1 MLCRHYIV
9 EGRVQGVF
17 FRASTRD
24 KANQLGVTGWVRN
37 LADGHVELMACG
49 NEPQLDK
56 LYQWLQQGPPLA
68 IVHEVTVTEQHE
80 AMQFTDFQVV

>member
-17 FRASTRD
+17 FRAGTRD

-37 LADGHVELMACG
+37 LPDGHVELLACG
-49 NEPQLDK
+49 NQQQLDE
-56 LYQWLQQGPPLA
+56 LYLWLQQGPPIA
-68 IVHEVTVTEQHE
+68 IVNRVTVSHHDVMRFAE
-80 AMQFTDFQVV
+80 FQVT